1 MRSGKTDEAG
11 LKMLQAVQVQDVTCH
26 FLHGRV
32 ITEVGVSLDP
42 KLSIRYDVLVVDS
55 SLRIVVSVNS
65 QLVHVPSVLGVYVSV
80 FLLSL

>member
-26 FLHGRV
+26 ILHGRV

-42 KLSIRYDVLVVDS
+42 KLSIRYDD
-55 SLRIVVSVNS
+55 I
-65 QLVHVPSVLGVYVSV
+65 GG
-80 FLLSL
+80 